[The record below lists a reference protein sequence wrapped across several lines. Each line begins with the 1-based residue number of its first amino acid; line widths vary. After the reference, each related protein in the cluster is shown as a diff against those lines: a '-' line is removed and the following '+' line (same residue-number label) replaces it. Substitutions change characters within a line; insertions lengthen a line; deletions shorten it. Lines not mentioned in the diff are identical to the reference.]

1 MSQKPNPNKYQNLV
15 SVKSCGVIATRNSR
29 FRRTMEDA
37 HIVVDKLGDKEDQGF
52 FGVYDGHGGSQAS
65 NFCKEHLHIEFQKLL
80 KEKEEKEE
88 KKEEKE
94 QEKEQQNEKETTEE
108 KENIDKI
115 TEIWK
120 KTYYN
125 IDFQLKNNGIE
136 YPGTT
141 VITSFIRKEEEKRV
155 LYTANV
161 GDARGVLCR
170 NGVAQRLSFDHKASV
185 VEEQERIINQGGF
198 ITNNRVVGMIAITR
212 SLGDHSIKEYIINE
226 PYTSRFELTEE
237 DKFIILACDGVW
249 DVMEDQDVVDL
260 VKDMK
265 HSQEMA
271 KKILMTALDKGS
283 TDNISEFTYWINR
296 QLTRRGMWIEN
307 FEEQLFDG
315 VILCHVLEIIT
326 EKDLKFKKNPK
337 NKIIITSNFHL
348 IVQEIQK
355 SGVNISVNVSGK

>member
-80 KEKEEKEE
+80 KEKRRKKKK
-88 KKEEKE
+88 KKEKKE

-141 VITSFIRKEEEKRV
+141 VITSFIRKEEEKTSSLHCKCWRCP
-155 LYTANV
+155 
-161 GDARGVLCR
+161 CR

-226 PYTSRFELTEE
+226 PYTSRFELNEE

-283 TDNISEFTYWINR
+283 TDNIS
-296 QLTRRGMWIEN
+296 
-307 FEEQLFDG
+307 
-315 VILCHVLEIIT
+315 VIVII
-326 EKDLKFKKNPK
+326 L
-337 NKIIITSNFHL
+337 
-348 IVQEIQK
+348 
-355 SGVNISVNVSGK
+355 